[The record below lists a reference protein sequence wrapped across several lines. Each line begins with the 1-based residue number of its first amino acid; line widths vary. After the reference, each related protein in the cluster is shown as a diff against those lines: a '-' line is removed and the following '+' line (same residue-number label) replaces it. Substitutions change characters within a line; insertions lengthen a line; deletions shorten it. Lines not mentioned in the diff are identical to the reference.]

1 MQEGY
6 SMKRQLGTAHQFLA
20 QHLFYPL
27 ALSSLLACA
36 ILAARIAR
44 VERLSFIFM
53 VWNLLLAWIPYLLS
67 LWAARMQRRRPG
79 AWWLLLP
86 IGLLWLLFF
95 PNAPYIVTDFLHL
108 RERPPVP
115 LWYDLGL
122 LAAFAWSGFFLAVAS
137 LQVMQRL
144 VRRIAGS
151 AASWLFVVCT
161 VGLSGIGVYLG
172 RFERWN
178 SWDIV
183 LSPRAVVTDAIQ
195 PLLSPLSNTHTLGA
209 SAMYAALLFVVYVMF
224 IATQP
229 GDRAAPEKPL
239 LNP

>member
-1 MQEGY
+1 MNL
-6 SMKRQLGTAHQFLA
+6 SAKLIAAHRFLR

-36 ILAARIAR
+36 ILAARIVR
-44 VERLSFIFM
+44 IERFSFMFM
-53 VWNLLLAWIPYLLS
+53 VWNLILAWIPYLLS
-67 LWAARMQRRRPG
+67 LGAVRIQQRWPG

-86 IGLLWLLFF
+86 TGAMWLLFF
-95 PNAPYIVTDFLHL
+95 PNAPYIMTDFLHL

-144 VRRIAGS
+144 VRRVAG
-151 AASWLFVVCT
+151 ATMSWLFVLCV

-183 LSPRAVVTDAIQ
+183 FAPHAVVADVIR
-195 PLLSPLSNTHTLGA
+195 PLLAPLHNAHTLGA
-209 SAMYAALLFVVYVMF
+209 MAMYAALLFVSYVMF

-229 GDRAAPEKPL
+229 GERAAQESL
-239 LNP
+239 Y